1 MPNEKKEKLL
11 CVESL
16 RHSEYYNMQGVFDDL
31 YARSKNGD
39 YFDNLMEVILSPNNI
54 LLAYRNIKT
63 NAGSKTPGTDRLN
76 IDDIGKLP
84 PEKVIE
90 KCFTVIVRF
99 LPYRLQK
106 QILNDII

>member
-76 IDDIGKLP
+76 IDDIGGLDNLKGWLLKRNNSWSERAKKYFKNFP
-84 PEKVIE
+84 PNRK
-90 KCFTVIVRF
+90 
-99 LPYRLQK
+99 
-106 QILNDII
+106 